1 MVTVKPVWKTVQ
13 KRFWIFSLAMCG
25 GVPLL
30 FLLAIIFSQRP
41 DIQNDPPYILVLF
54 AFIAA
59 VFGVSLIYLFFI
71 SRRISFDGKRL
82 SFRKNFLTVKRF
94 PVDMITSVEYLT
106 ENKLLIVNR
115 CGAFTCAFF
124 AVEDIDSLLEKLDH
138 CGIKTGKL

>member
-82 SFRKNFLTVKRF
+82 SFRKNFLTVKTF
-94 PVDMITSVEYLT
+94 PIEAITSLEYNAELQ
-106 ENKLLIVNR
+106 LLIINR
-115 CGAFTCAFF
+115 NTAFPCVFF
-124 AVEDIDSLLEKLDH
+124 DSGEIQQLQEAVARHINK
-138 CGIKTGKL
+138 